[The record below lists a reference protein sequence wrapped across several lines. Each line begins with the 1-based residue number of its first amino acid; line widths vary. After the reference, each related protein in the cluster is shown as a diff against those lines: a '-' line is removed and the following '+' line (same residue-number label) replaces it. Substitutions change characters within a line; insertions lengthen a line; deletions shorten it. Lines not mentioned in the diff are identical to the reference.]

1 MNEAYDA
8 AFARERQREQEFID
22 AKNTEAKADRFA
34 QVEILVQHAID
45 VGKRGTDVPVYTAK
59 GITYD
64 ILRALEAI

>member
-8 AFARERQREQEFID
+8 AFDRERQREQEFID
-22 AKNTEAKADRFA
+22 AKNTEEKTARFA
-34 QVEILVQHAID
+34 EVEILVQRAID

-64 ILRALEAI
+64 ILRALGEI